1 MRSHALKDQPS
12 LSLPPLKFRTAALDF
27 DRRTLLMGVVN
38 VTPDSFSDGGNFFS
52 PKRAVDR
59 ALELARE
66 GADLIDIGGESS
78 RPGAEPVFIE
88 EELRRVIPVIEALK
102 DILPVPIS
110 IDTYKAE
117 VARQA
122 LDAGAQMVN
131 DISGLRLDSEMAS
144 VVASYRVP
152 VILMH
157 MRETPKTMQNHT
169 DYDDLLGEIQEF
181 FQKTMERAGASGI
194 DPSQIIIDP
203 GIGFG
208 KTADQNLSILRNL
221 QFFHFLGR
229 PILVGTSRKSF
240 IGAVLDSDVNDRREG
255 TAATLVAAILN
266 GAQILRV
273 HEIKEIRKAVK
284 MADAIKFGMERK
296 EEERG
301 A

>member
-1 MRSHALKDQPS
+1 
-12 LSLPPLKFRTAALDF
+12 
-27 DRRTLLMGVVN
+27 MGVIN
-38 VTPDSFSDGGNFFS
+38 VTPDSFSDGGKFFS

-78 RPGAEPVFIE
+78 RPGAEPVFME

-122 LDAGAQMVN
+122 LEAGAQMVN
-131 DISGLRLDSEMAS
+131 DISGLCLDSEMAS

-157 MRETPKTMQNHT
+157 MRDTPKTMQNHT
-169 DYDDLLGEIQEF
+169 DYDDLLGEIREF
-181 FQKTMERAGASGI
+181 FQKTMERAGSSGI

-240 IGAVLDSDVNDRREG
+240 IGAVLDADVNDRREG

-266 GAQILRV
+266 GAHILRV

-284 MADAIKFGMERK
+284 MADAIKFGIDRK
-296 EEERG
+296 EEKRG